1 VTGPGPQEGAEQ
13 PIRISAAERN
23 EAVERLNVAFSEG
36 RLTLDEFSA
45 RVDQVFAS
53 TTDVE
58 LNGTLT
64 GLPEPA
70 PPPAA
75 SPASETDGRDLFR
88 RRANHIVRGATPAIV
103 CTAVWA
109 MTGHGAFWPEWVWLG
124 TGVITL
130 RELRPRHRQHDVEQA
145 LGHGNRTLGPADG
158 NAMVRRMVLTAVF
171 MDIVGSTEKA
181 TALGDTAWGDVVRRF
196 EQMVARELEAHK
208 GRKLFS
214 KGDEIVAT
222 FLSPADAIRYACAV
236 REEVRPLRI
245 ELRTGIHTGE
255 VEGRHRDLRGIALHI
270 GQRVSMAAAPGEI
283 LVSSTVRDLA
293 RGSGTEFVD
302 RGDHEL
308 RGLPDTWRLYAVET
322 GAGRP

>member
-1 VTGPGPQEGAEQ
+1 MTAPDPQERDVQAF
-13 PIRISAAERN
+13 RVSSAERN

-36 RLTLDEFSA
+36 RLTLDEFST

-58 LNGTLT
+58 LNGTLA

-70 PPPAA
+70 PAPIPV
-75 SPASETDGRDLFR
+75 SRSNGRDLFR

-109 MTGHGAFWPEWVWLG
+109 MTGHGYFWPEWVWLG
-124 TGVITL
+124 TGANTL
-130 RELRPRHRQHDVEQA
+130 RELRPRHRNHDAQQA
-145 LGHGNRTLGPADG
+145 IERGNGTLGTADVTPE
-158 NAMVRRMVLTAVF
+158 VRRMVLTAVF

-181 TALGDTAWGDVVRRF
+181 TALGDRAWGEVVRRF
-196 EQMVARELEAHK
+196 EQLVGRELEAHK

-222 FLSPADAIRYACAV
+222 FRSPADSIRYACAV
-236 REEVRPLRI
+236 RDAIRPLQI
-245 ELRTGIHTGE
+245 ELRVGIHTGE

-270 GQRVSMAAAPGEI
+270 GQRVSVAAGPGEI

-293 RGSGTEFVD
+293 RGSGIEFVD

-308 RGLPDTWRLYAVET
+308 RGLPDTWRLYAVEP
-322 GAGRP
+322 GAGPS